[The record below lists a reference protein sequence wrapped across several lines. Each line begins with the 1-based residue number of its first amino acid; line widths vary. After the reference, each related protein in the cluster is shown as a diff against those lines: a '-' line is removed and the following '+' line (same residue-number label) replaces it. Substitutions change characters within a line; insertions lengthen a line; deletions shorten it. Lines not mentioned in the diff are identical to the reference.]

1 MGWYDSFKGNVAG
14 VNLSG
19 VGDDTGLAAKAF
31 GDAFVSIGKNMNDSE
46 AQKKKD
52 AIADKTLESTL
63 KTNDA
68 KIASENAKS
77 ALYGTQNE
85 AAKQTIDN
93 ATEAKETK
101 KLDDA
106 FSGAY
111 RSIEGAENL
120 KLFKDNYQT
129 GNGYGNISADAV
141 KAADAY
147 FQSKFNDEAKNVAV
161 SKGYKD
167 FATFAKENEQL
178 VKMADGA
185 TMAQLDKYFGDKDMS
200 AAKLAAQENS
210 TKNQIAL
217 LNKEQEIS
225 NLTAAKNKA
234 EIKAEGDGYG
244 KTDPI
249 KFSKYVRDKEAT
261 EFDKHGERIVTEG
274 NKKMVDYKETRG
286 LQYMKQG
293 YNATEAYDLAHRDYL
308 AAEEQQKKDD
318 LMKSDPLNQKKT
330 SSTPQ
335 QTTPTSGKSDD
346 FLGLLP

>member
-14 VNLSG
+14 VNLNG

-31 GDAFVSIGKNMNDSE
+31 GDAFMNIGKNMNDRE

-52 AIADKTLESTL
+52 EIADKTLESTL

-68 KIASENAKS
+68 KS

-85 AAKQTIDN
+85 AAQKTMES
-93 ATEAKETK
+93 AEEAKATK

-111 RSIEGAENL
+111 RSLEGAENL
-120 KLFKDNYQT
+120 KLFKDNYRT
-129 GNGYGNISADAV
+129 GNGYGAISDDAV
-141 KAADAY
+141 KQADAY

-185 TMAQLDKYFGDKDMS
+185 TMMQIEKLFSDKDLS
-200 AAKLAAQENS
+200 AATSAQKEKAAQH
-210 TKNQIAL
+210 QIAL

-234 EIKAEGDGYG
+234 EIKAEQEKGGLKTSQETDKIIISAVAKAHGLDTSNMDGW
-244 KTDPI
+244 D
-249 KFSKYVRDKEAT
+249 E
-261 EFDKHGERIVTEG
+261 
-274 NKKMVDYKETRG
+274 NKKSAFYKDLAAIGKIAKQNNTNTLDALDVYMQEQTKKQKET
-286 LQYMKQG
+286 QEQ
-293 YNATEAYDLAHRDYL
+293 EAQKSKPSWKDY
-308 AAEEQQKKDD
+308 E
-318 LMKSDPLNQKKT
+318 
-330 SSTPQ
+330 
-335 QTTPTSGKSDD
+335 
-346 FLGLLP
+346 

>member
-14 VNLSG
+14 VNLNG

-31 GDAFVSIGKNMNDSE
+31 GDAFMNIGKNMNDRE

-52 AIADKTLESTL
+52 EIADKTLESTL

-68 KIASENAKS
+68 NIASMNARS

-85 AAKQTIDN
+85 AAQKTMES
-93 ATEAKETK
+93 AEEAKATK

-111 RSIEGAENL
+111 RSLEGAENL
-120 KLFKDNYQT
+120 KLFKDNYRT
-129 GNGYGNISADAV
+129 GNGYGTLSDDAV
-141 KAADAY
+141 KQADTY

-185 TMAQLDKYFGDKDMS
+185 TMAQLDKYFSDKDMS
-200 AAKLAAQENS
+200 EAKLAAQENK
-210 TKNQIAL
+210 TANQIAL

-234 EIKAEGDGYG
+234 EIKAEQEKNDGGKNFNKSLLDLQSSIAKEYG
-244 KTDPI
+244 KYD
-249 KFSKYVRDKEAT
+249 EAT
-261 EFDKHGERIVTEG
+261 GQYTIDEDKKEVAKFALDYGTDLLLTGDKNLASIR
-274 NKKMVDYKETRG
+274 KKTQDAYTQKQKETE
-286 LQYMKQG
+286 Q
-293 YNATEAYDLAHRDYL
+293 EAQKSKKSWKDY
-308 AAEEQQKKDD
+308 E
-318 LMKSDPLNQKKT
+318 
-330 SSTPQ
+330 
-335 QTTPTSGKSDD
+335 
-346 FLGLLP
+346 